1 MPFEIHTHIHILTP
15 PDKVWEILTDFS
27 SYPEWNPFI
36 TSLEGEPV
44 AGTKLK
50 AKISGMRFK
59 PTVLSSI
66 PNKEFVWLGNFLFPG
81 IFDGKHI
88 FTLKERKDGTTD
100 FYQSESFKGILVPL
114 FKGRMEKETRKGFNA
129 MNEKL
134 KKRTESLK
142 G

>member
-1 MPFEIHTHIHILTP
+1 MPFEIHTHIHIHTP

-27 SYPEWNPFI
+27 SYPDWNPFI

-44 AGTKLK
+44 AGTRLK
-50 AKISGMRFK
+50 ANISGMKFK

-66 PNKEFVWLGNFLFPG
+66 PHKEFVWLGNFLFPG
-81 IFDGKHI
+81 VFDGKHI
-88 FTLKERKDGTTD
+88 FTIKERKDGTTD

-114 FKGRMEKETRKGFNA
+114 FKGKMEKNTRKGFNA

-134 KKRTESLK
+134 KQRAESLR
-142 G
+142 

>member
-1 MPFEIHTHIHILTP
+1 MPFDIHTHIHILTAP
-15 PDKVWEILTDFS
+15 EKVWEILTDFS
-27 SYPEWNPFI
+27 SYPDWNPFI
-36 TSLEGEPV
+36 THLEGEPV
-44 AGTKLK
+44 QGTKLK
-50 AKISGMRFK
+50 AHISGMKFK
-59 PTVLSSI
+59 PVVLSAI

-81 IFDGKHI
+81 VFDGKHI

-114 FKGRMEKETRKGFNA
+114 FKGKMEKETRKGFNT

-134 KKRTESLK
+134 KQRAENPK